1 MIMRRREFITLLG
14 TSAAAWPVAARA
26 QQPAMPVIGWLSSRN
41 AETDAFLLPVFRRA
55 LEAHGYIEGRH
66 FKVEYR
72 FADGR
77 DDRLPELAAELVRSR
92 VSLAVTVGDGA
103 QGARSLRAASTTM
116 PIVFA
121 DGGDPVNL
129 GLVASLNRPG
139 GNTTGVTGLL
149 GLLGSKRLGL
159 LHDLLPR
166 ATNIVALDFPG
177 GLSPE
182 MPEAAEAARQ
192 LGKQLLILRAS
203 TDAEIDAAFASLP
216 QMQAQAL
223 YVGRSSFFFSRA
235 ARIVAHAARIA
246 IPAIYFRRE
255 FADAGGLMS
264 YGTDTRE
271 AYRVLG
277 DYAGRILKGEKPG
290 DLPVQQST
298 KFEFLINLKTA
309 KTLGPTIPP
318 GVLAIVDEVIE

>member
-1 MIMRRREFITLLG
+1 MKRRNFITLLG
-14 TSAAAWPVAARA
+14 GAATAWPLAARA

-41 AETDAFLLPVFRRA
+41 AETDAFVLPAFRRA

-66 FKVEYR
+66 FKIEYR

-92 VSLAVTVGDGA
+92 VSLAVTVGEGA

-116 PIVFA
+116 PIVFV

-139 GNTTGVTGLL
+139 GNTTGVMGLL

-166 ATNIVALDFPG
+166 ATNIVALDFPD

-182 MPEAAEAARQ
+182 MPEVAEAARR

-216 QMQAQAL
+216 QMQAEAL
-223 YVGRSSFFFSRA
+223 YVGRSSFLFSRA

-271 AYRVLG
+271 IYRVLG

-309 KTLGPTIPP
+309 KTLGLTIPP